1 MERTTFL
8 EHYRLSEENGSPVE
22 LSRTEELV
30 TYKAVDTRFSNPVTI
45 KRIPVAKVEPAAR
58 EEFEKQALAARVL
71 DHVNITKLLGFGVE
85 DDHFVFVSEYLDGET
100 VDSWIAAHGPMPPE
114 AVLRIALQVLSA
126 LRAARFH
133 GLMHRAIQPSNLI
146 IVPGQTAEGGWP
158 FVKLTNFGLAGLP
171 LDLTR
176 GATPTAAAQFA
187 SPEELQSGTV
197 DFRSEIYSLGAT
209 MCFLLTGSAY
219 SLESR
224 LQQIRRF
231 PKPIRD
237 LLAHMLRDN
246 PNERPQDPV
255 VFEEAI
261 RQAITKVER
270 RQALARKFGIPLV
283 PVTTKKVER
292 PRALWPRRTVAVAAI
307 LLTLTA
313 LGAVFLPEDLISV
326 ILHRDPGAAIGVP
339 VGVPEGQAK
348 AVVRNSSPIAEPPS
362 PPMQPTPAISNQALP
377 ASSPAPAVASANQSA
392 PVMVPSPVS
401 QPAPAANAEV
411 SPPSGPVV
419 AAAPNAASNQTT
431 ASAPAAEPEPPTE
444 GPDTV
449 WTRAA
454 GSSTQAK
461 LAEEDADAGGKV
473 ESRDAVT
480 ASHPT
485 ASASSKSPTSG
496 RATSKQRD
504 KTKSEAATSER
515 SARRRN
521 VATTRS
527 SRYESRSFISSL
539 PQGSGTFRA
548 QFLGTTPDG
557 RWILGLPS
565 GDTTLVR
572 PPSNVQ
578 YAPESFASPHTARNF
593 RTTKNF
599 CSASSAV
606 RANASAGRVNDGVTV
621 SASEKQLPPGLQ
633 LETRMSPTARQM
645 ELSMY
650 RALPRAQVRVS
661 ALEWE

>member
-8 EHYRLSEENGSPVE
+8 EHYRLCQEDGSPVE
-22 LSRTEELV
+22 LSRSEELV
-30 TYKAVDTRFSNPVTI
+30 TYKAVDTRFNDTVAI

-58 EEFEKQALAARVL
+58 EEFEKQALTARVL

-133 GLMHRAIQPSNLI
+133 GLMHRAIQPPNLI

-176 GATPTAAAQFA
+176 GATPAAAAQFA

-209 MCFLLTGSAY
+209 MCFLLSGSEY
-219 SLESR
+219 SVESR

-246 PNERPQDPV
+246 PDERPQDPV

-270 RQALARKFGIPLV
+270 RQEIARKFGIPLV

-292 PRALWPRRTVAVAAI
+292 PRALWPRRAVAVAAI

-326 ILHRDPGAAIGVP
+326 ILHRNPDAAIGVP
-339 VGVPEGQAK
+339 VGVPESPATP
-348 AVVRNSSPIAEPPS
+348 VVKNSSPIPAPVLPPS
-362 PPMQPTPAISNQALP
+362 PASSNQVNTASVQSTPAISNQPLP
-377 ASSPAPAVASANQSA
+377 VSPPAVANANQNTPA
-392 PVMVPSPVS
+392 VPPSPVS
-401 QPAPAANAEV
+401 QSAPPENAPM
-411 SPPSGPVV
+411 SASSGSVV
-419 AAAPNAASNQTT
+419 TAAPNASSNQIT
-431 ASAPAAEPEPPTE
+431 AITPVAEPEPPTE

-454 GSSTQAK
+454 GSNAQPK
-461 LAEEDADAGGKV
+461 LAEENADTGGKV
-473 ESRDAVT
+473 ESQDAATPSRST
-480 ASHPT
+480 AST
-485 ASASSKSPTSG
+485 KSSASSRT
-496 RATSKQRD
+496 ASKQHD

-527 SRYESRSFISSL
+527 TRYQSRSFISSL
-539 PQGSGTFRA
+539 PQGSGSFHA
-548 QFLGTTPDG
+548 QFLGTAPDG

-572 PPSNVQ
+572 PPSSVQ
-578 YAPESFASPHTARNF
+578 YAPEPSHR
-593 RTTKNF
+593 RT
-599 CSASSAV
+599 
-606 RANASAGRVNDGVTV
+606 RRVIFERRRTFVPPV
-621 SASEKQLPPGLQ
+621 QPFLPMP
-633 LETRMSPTARQM
+633 PPDA
-645 ELSMY
+645 
-650 RALPRAQVRVS
+650 
-661 ALEWE
+661 